1 MTHRKAVTAHDYMT
15 RSVVTLNP
23 EMNLLDAVEVLL
35 DRRIS
40 GAPVVD
46 STGNLVGILSEQD
59 CLRAALGAT
68 YYGDLGGL
76 VSDHMQRVVATV
88 GDDTPIFDVARRF
101 IEGHFRRYPV
111 VHGHRLVGQI
121 SRRDVLRALHELSQ
135 SEGHEV

>member
-88 GDDTPIFDVARRF
+88 GDETPIFDVARRF